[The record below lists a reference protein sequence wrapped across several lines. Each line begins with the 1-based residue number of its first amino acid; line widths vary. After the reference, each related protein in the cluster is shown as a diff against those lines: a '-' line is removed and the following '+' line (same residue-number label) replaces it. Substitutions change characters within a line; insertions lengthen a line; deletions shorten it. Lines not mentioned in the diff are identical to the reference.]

1 MRQVLICWE
10 STASLVLGRL
20 CELVDMLSFQNA
32 AAGAVWNQHPAAT
45 LKVFAA
51 SFHRPFSL
59 SIPGKLLKANVD
71 IH

>member
-1 MRQVLICWE
+1 
-10 STASLVLGRL
+10 
-20 CELVDMLSFQNA
+20 MLSFQNA